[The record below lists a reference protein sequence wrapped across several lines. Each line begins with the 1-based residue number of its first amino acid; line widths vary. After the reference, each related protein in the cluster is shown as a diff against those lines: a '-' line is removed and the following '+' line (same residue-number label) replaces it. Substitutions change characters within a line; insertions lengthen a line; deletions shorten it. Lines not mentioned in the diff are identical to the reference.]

1 MTSESPR
8 VAVFG
13 SSALQP
19 DDPRWAEV
27 ERLGTTLAGAGC
39 IVVTGGYG
47 GVMEAASAGAG
58 RAGGTVVGV
67 TAPQVFPERS
77 SPNRFLTEEIP
88 APNIPLRIATL
99 LDGVDAAIVLPGSIG
114 TLAELV
120 VSWNVRF
127 VARHGISPDLILV
140 VVGTEWGEVVP
151 MLAGRLAIPLE
162 LVELTET
169 VSEAGALVLHRLG
182 LDRSK
187 APLADYPP
195 AAGMEPQTQ

>member
-1 MTSESPR
+1 M
-8 VAVFG
+8 
-13 SSALQP
+13 
-19 DDPRWAEV
+19 
-27 ERLGTTLAGAGC
+27 
-39 IVVTGGYG
+39 
-47 GVMEAASAGAG
+47 
-58 RAGGTVVGV
+58 
-67 TAPQVFPERS
+67 FPERS

-140 VVGTEWGEVVP
+140 AVGTEWGEVVP
-151 MLAGRLAIPLE
+151 MLASRLAIPLE